1 MSLPD
6 AINRAAGQP
15 ATIRVGVVVDASP
28 LIIDMQGTLLQGDNL
43 GRVGTAPALGD
54 VVLLL
59 GQSVRG
65 AGSSGSSWVCLGKI
79 NPT

>member
-1 MSLPD
+1 MSLPE
-6 AINRAAGQP
+6 AINNAAGQP
-15 ATIRVGVVVDASP
+15 ATIRVGVVIQASP
-28 LIIDMQGTLLQGDNL
+28 LQVELQGTILQGDNL

-54 VVLLL
+54 FVLLL

-65 AGSSGSSWVCLGKI
+65 ARTSGSSWVVLGKI